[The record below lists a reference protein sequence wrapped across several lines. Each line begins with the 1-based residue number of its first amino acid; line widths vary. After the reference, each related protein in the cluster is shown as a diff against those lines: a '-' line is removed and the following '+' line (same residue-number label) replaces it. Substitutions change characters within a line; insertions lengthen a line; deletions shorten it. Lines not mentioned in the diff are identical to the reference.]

1 MNKGKI
7 IEIKLKLM
15 KIDKLL
21 IIFLTLF
28 SIFFIIL

>member
-28 SIFFIIL
+28 SIFFIML